1 MTAQVSQALALWG
14 LETAACSF
22 EAGREN
28 MVYRVTAVDG
38 DYALR
43 IRRPG
48 YRHRDEVLSELTWLD
63 AMHQAGLHVPRPIPS
78 LRGQVSEPLGA
89 AFVDLSSWLRG
100 TPLGKSRTPLVLKN
114 RVGTFHAIGAEM
126 ARLHLACDGWV
137 RPDWFRRCNWDSDG
151 LLGDAP
157 VWGRF
162 WENPT
167 LDAATRHLFQRFRQ
181 TAQNHLAH
189 GAHDLDHGLIHADL
203 VRENLL
209 LDGDVVRMIDF
220 DDGGFGY
227 RQFDMATV
235 LLKTLDEPDYP
246 QMKAALIHGYHSLRA
261 LDLSALEMFVVLR
274 ALTYVGWIVPRI
286 HEEGG
291 HARNARFIAQAAQL
305 CAAYLQNAP
314 AR

>member
-1 MTAQVSQALALWG
+1 MTAQVAQALALWG

-22 EAGREN
+22 VAGREN
-28 MVYRVTAVDG
+28 MVYRVTAKGG

-48 YRHRDEVLSELTWLD
+48 YRHRDELLSELKWLD
-63 AMHQAGLHVPRPIPS
+63 AMHRAGLQVPRPLPS
-78 LRGQVSEPLGA
+78 LQGKVLEPLGE
-89 AFVDLSSWLRG
+89 AFVDVTGWLRG
-100 TPLGKSRTPLVLKN
+100 TPLGESRTPLVLKN
-114 RVGTFHAIGAEM
+114 RAGSFHAIGTEM
-126 ARLHLACDGWV
+126 ARLHLACDGWT
-137 RPDWFRRCNWDSDG
+137 RPDGFRRCNWDKDG
-151 LLGDAP
+151 LLGETP

-167 LDAATRHLFQRFRQ
+167 LDTVTRQLFQRFRQ
-181 TAQNHLAH
+181 TALVQLTH
-189 GAHDLDHGLIHADL
+189 GAHGLDHGLIHADL

-209 LDGDVVRMIDF
+209 LDGDVVKMIDF

-246 QMKAALIHGYHSLRA
+246 QLKAGLIHGYHSLRA
-261 LDLSALEMFVVLR
+261 LDLSALDLFVVLR

-291 HARNARFIAQAAQL
+291 TGRNARFIAQAAQL
-305 CAAYLQNAP
+305 CAAYLHSAS
-314 AR
+314 AK